1 MRSETNNCLV
11 GISDYASTK
20 DKIAFILAIK
30 GFYEEGDYSIRPIEL
45 GDYNLFTVKNRKS
58 PVNQIYEDLSDAIN
72 IFLKLTSNTKIEF

>member
-1 MRSETNNCLV
+1 MNCSMRSETNNCLV
-11 GISDYASTK
+11 GISDYAATK

-30 GFYEEGDYSIRPIEL
+30 GFYESGDYSIQPIEL

-72 IFLKLTSNTKIEF
+72 VFLKLTEQ